1 MTVRIRLIALGRC
14 VLRVVS
20 GRVISSEPVTAEQA
34 PTAQRMVVHWPGAA
48 DDHVSLTWPDAF

>member
-14 VLRVVS
+14 VLRA
-20 GRVISSEPVTAEQA
+20 RERTRDFLRTVTAEQA

>member
-1 MTVRIRLIALGRC
+1 VDAGR
-14 VLRVVS
+14 LRVVGAYYELVS
-20 GRVISSEPVTAEQA
+20 GRVIFSEPVTAEQA

>member
-1 MTVRIRLIALGRC
+1 
-14 VLRVVS
+14 VS
-20 GRVISSEPVTAEQA
+20 GRVIFSEPVTAEQA